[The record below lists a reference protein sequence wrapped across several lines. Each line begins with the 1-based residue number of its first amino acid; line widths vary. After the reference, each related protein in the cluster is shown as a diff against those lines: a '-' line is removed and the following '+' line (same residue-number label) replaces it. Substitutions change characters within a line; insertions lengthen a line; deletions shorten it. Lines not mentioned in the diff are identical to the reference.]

1 MRHARIVALHV
12 ALPLAL
18 GALSYVVLRD
28 RWPLIP
34 PLWRSG
40 ALWKG
45 APAVL
50 RDHFADAAWGWALG
64 GFVSWMWLGEKARR
78 RATWLAVAALVAGGV
93 ECLQYAHVLR
103 GAFDPVDLV
112 VQVGAV
118 VAAGLAVG
126 GHWKWTSESV

>member
-1 MRHARIVALHV
+1 MNRGKLAAKHV

-18 GALSYVVLRD
+18 GALSYLV
-28 RWPLIP
+28 
-34 PLWRSG
+34 WRSALPMWPSHV

-50 RDHFADAAWGWALG
+50 RDHFADGAWGWALG
-64 GFVSWMWLGEKARR
+64 GFVSIVWLGERASR
-78 RATWLAVAALVAGGV
+78 RAVWIGLAALVAAGV
-93 ECLQYAHVLR
+93 ECLQYTHVLR

-118 VAAGLAVG
+118 VVAATIVG
-126 GHWKWTSESV
+126 GNERWISAPV